1 MRAIIHKTVLKIKS
15 YKIIIS
21 QNLKKVL
28 MYLVFLIFSVF
39 LIVLG
44 MVFGYSISLRDN
56 VEIIYPQ
63 LPKNTIIY
71 LPESER
77 QTISNR
83 YIDMSNISYMTGSET
98 GDNGLDATQSFVASK
113 NGSRFYPVDCK
124 SASRIKP
131 ENKIYFNTAS
141 DAERAGLTLASGCS
155 L

>member
-1 MRAIIHKTVLKIKS
+1 MRAIIHKTVLKIKT

-77 QTISNR
+77 QTISNK

-113 NGSRFYPVDCK
+113 NGSRF
-124 SASRIKP
+124 
-131 ENKIYFNTAS
+131 
-141 DAERAGLTLASGCS
+141 
-155 L
+155 